1 MKRKKIEEVK
11 EYQPHLGEVF
21 DMIKP
26 LTDAD
31 ILPERLHWQY
41 TDRGLYIGTHGPF
54 PWKCLRELSNLIV
67 DLFGHETNPK
77 VIAVSDAYLGIME
90 RAKTGETKPEDLK
103 MLHLVIEE
111 LRRL

>member
-1 MKRKKIEEVK
+1 MKRKKVEEEK
-11 EYQPHLGEVF
+11 EYHPHLGEVL

-26 LTDAD
+26 LTDAK
-31 ILPERLHWQY
+31 ILPERLHWKY
-41 TDRGLYIGTHGPF
+41 RCHGLYFGDHGPF
-54 PWKCLRELSNLIV
+54 PWECLRELSNLIV
-67 DLFGHETNPK
+67 DLFGRETNPR

-90 RAKTGETKPEDLK
+90 RVKTGETNPEDLK